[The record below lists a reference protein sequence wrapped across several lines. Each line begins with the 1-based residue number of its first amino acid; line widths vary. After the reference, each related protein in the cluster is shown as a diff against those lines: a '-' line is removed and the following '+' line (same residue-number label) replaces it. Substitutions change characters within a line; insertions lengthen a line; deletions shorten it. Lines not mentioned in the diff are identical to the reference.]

1 MQTLR
6 IRVSD
11 SIFSNFI
18 HLLEKFKKDEIE
30 IITEDEKFISVQNYL
45 QQEFN
50 EINEGQVLCLINFHL
65 NSDSAHKQPGQRS
78 APDPRCCRCGSR

>member
-11 SIFSNFI
+11 SIFRNFI

-50 EINEGQVLCLINFHL
+50 EINEGNVTYHSVEDLEKTLENIIKKHENK
-65 NSDSAHKQPGQRS
+65 D
-78 APDPRCCRCGSR
+78 

>member
-50 EINEGQVLCLINFHL
+50 EINEGNVTYHSVEDLEKTLENIIKKHENK
-65 NSDSAHKQPGQRS
+65 D
-78 APDPRCCRCGSR
+78 